1 MYKEK
6 KVYIPKDEYLRIG
19 NYLVILQYAS
29 WRIWRMIEDS
39 GTSYQE
45 FLVARSNK
53 RNEKICRRV

>member
-39 GTSYQE
+39 GTSY
-45 FLVARSNK
+45 
-53 RNEKICRRV
+53 